1 MAVISYVQNEVEI
14 INITKGF
21 VPSEVPAV
29 SQVAT
34 IGFFDGV
41 HRGHCSLLSQVVR
54 QAAQRNRQTTVVTFD
69 IHPRQLVNPDFQPLL
84 LTTLDE
90 KLQLLSR
97 QGIDRVAL
105 LHFDEQMASLSA
117 RDFMSVV
124 LLRQL
129 NVDTLVLGYDS
140 RFGHGRTAGFAD
152 YEAYGH
158 SMGIDVLRAT
168 PLLSDDGT
176 PVSSSLVRNL
186 LLSGNI
192 AQANDALGRRY
203 SLTGNVVEGFHE
215 GRRLGFPTANLA
227 LADRQRLVPGRG
239 VYAVWAELTGYSEPM
254 PAMMNIG
261 TRPTYN
267 GSSQTLE
274 VHIIG
279 YEGDLYGQDVTVT
292 FAERIRSEQPFDS
305 PSALASQLQ
314 LDRKACIRILNNL
327 NK

>member
-1 MAVISYVQNEVEI
+1 MQKEVEI

-54 QAAQRNRQTTVVTFD
+54 QAAQRNSQSTVVTFD

-97 QGIDRVAL
+97 QGVDRVAV
-105 LHFDEQMASLSA
+105 LHFDEQMANLSA

-124 LLRQL
+124 LSRQL

-152 YEAYGH
+152 YEAYGR

-327 NK
+327 KK

>member
-1 MAVISYVQNEVEI
+1 MQKEVEI

-54 QAAQRNRQTTVVTFD
+54 QAAQRNSQSTVVTFD
-69 IHPRQLVNPDFQPLL
+69 IHPRQFVNPDFQPLL

-90 KLQLLSR
+90 KLQLLSL
-97 QGIDRVAL
+97 QGIDRVAV

-124 LLRQL
+124 LSRQL

-140 RFGHGRTAGFAD
+140 RFGHGRTAGFSD

-203 SLTGNVVEGFHE
+203 SLTGNVVDGFHE

-292 FAERIRSEQPFDS
+292 FAERIRSEQSFDS

>member
-1 MAVISYVQNEVEI
+1 MQKEVEI

-54 QAAQRNRQTTVVTFD
+54 QAAQRNRQSTVVTFD

-97 QGIDRVAL
+97 QGIDRVAV

-124 LLRQL
+124 LSRQL

-152 YEAYGH
+152 YEAYGR

-168 PLLSDDGT
+168 PLLSDDGA

-203 SLTGNVVEGFHE
+203 SLTGNVVDGFHE

-227 LADRQRLVPGRG
+227 LADRQRLVPGMG
-239 VYAVWAELTGYSEPM
+239 VYAVWAELAGCGEPM

-267 GSSQTLE
+267 GCSQTLE

-314 LDRKACIRILNNL
+314 VDRKACIRILNNL

>member
-1 MAVISYVQNEVEI
+1 MQKEVEI

-54 QAAQRNRQTTVVTFD
+54 QAAQRNRQSTVVTFD

-90 KLQLLSR
+90 KLQLLSL
-97 QGIDRVAL
+97 QGIDRVAV

-124 LLRQL
+124 LSRQL

-279 YEGDLYGQDVTVT
+279 YEGDLYGQDITVT

>member
-1 MAVISYVQNEVEI
+1 MEI

-54 QAAQRNRQTTVVTFD
+54 QAAQRNRQSTVVTFD

-90 KLQLLSR
+90 KLQLLSL
-97 QGIDRVAL
+97 QGIDRVAV

-117 RDFMSVV
+117 RDFMSV
-124 LLRQL
+124 LLSRQL

-140 RFGHGRTAGFAD
+140 RFGHGRTAGFSD
-152 YEAYGH
+152 YEAYGR

-279 YEGDLYGQDVTVT
+279 YEGDLYGQDITVT

>member
-1 MAVISYVQNEVEI
+1 MQKEVEI

-54 QAAQRNRQTTVVTFD
+54 QAAQRNSQSTVVTFD

-124 LLRQL
+124 LSRQL

-152 YEAYGH
+152 YEAYGR

-203 SLTGNVVEGFHE
+203 SLTGNVVDGFHE

-279 YEGDLYGQDVTVT
+279 YEGDLYGQDITVT

-327 NK
+327 KK

>member
-1 MAVISYVQNEVEI
+1 MEI

-54 QAAQRNRQTTVVTFD
+54 QAAQRNRQSTVVTFD

-97 QGIDRVAL
+97 QGIDRVAV

-124 LLRQL
+124 LSRQL

-152 YEAYGH
+152 YEAYGR

-192 AQANDALGRRY
+192 AQ
-203 SLTGNVVEGFHE
+203 
-215 GRRLGFPTANLA
+215 
-227 LADRQRLVPGRG
+227 
-239 VYAVWAELTGYSEPM
+239 
-254 PAMMNIG
+254 G
-261 TRPTYN
+261 TFQFYDCFRCFLFDPEI
-267 GSSQTLE
+267 QT
-274 VHIIG
+274 
-279 YEGDLYGQDVTVT
+279 
-292 FAERIRSEQPFDS
+292 
-305 PSALASQLQ
+305 
-314 LDRKACIRILNNL
+314 
-327 NK
+327 

>member
-1 MAVISYVQNEVEI
+1 M
-14 INITKGF
+14 
-21 VPSEVPAV
+21 

-54 QAAQRNRQTTVVTFD
+54 QAAQRNRQSTVVTFD

-90 KLQLLSR
+90 KLQLLSL

-124 LLRQL
+124 LSRQL

-152 YEAYGH
+152 YEAYGR
-158 SMGIDVLRAT
+158 SMGIDVLQAT

-239 VYAVWAELTGYSEPM
+239 VYAVWAELAGYSEPM

-279 YEGDLYGQDVTVT
+279 YEGDLYGQDITVT

>member
-1 MAVISYVQNEVEI
+1 MEI

-54 QAAQRNRQTTVVTFD
+54 QAAQRNSQSTVVTFD

-90 KLQLLSR
+90 KLLLLSR
-97 QGIDRVAL
+97 QGIDRVAV

-124 LLRQL
+124 LSRQL

-152 YEAYGH
+152 YEAYGR

-203 SLTGNVVEGFHE
+203 SLTGNVVDGFHE

-279 YEGDLYGQDVTVT
+279 YEGDLYGQDITVT

-314 LDRKACIRILNNL
+314 VDRKACIRILNNL

>member
-1 MAVISYVQNEVEI
+1 MQKEVEI

-54 QAAQRNRQTTVVTFD
+54 QAAQRNRQSTVVTFD

-90 KLQLLSR
+90 KLQLLSQ
-97 QGIDRVAL
+97 QGIDRVAV

-124 LLRQL
+124 LSRQL

-152 YEAYGH
+152 YEAYGR

-239 VYAVWAELTGYSEPM
+239 VYAVWAELAGYSEPM

-279 YEGDLYGQDVTVT
+279 YEGDLYGLDITVT

>member
-1 MAVISYVQNEVEI
+1 MQKEVEI

-54 QAAQRNRQTTVVTFD
+54 QAAQRNSQSTVVTFD

-97 QGIDRVAL
+97 QGIDRVAV

-124 LLRQL
+124 LSRQL

-140 RFGHGRTAGFAD
+140 RFGHGRTAGFSD
-152 YEAYGH
+152 YEAYGR

-327 NK
+327 KK

>member
-1 MAVISYVQNEVEI
+1 MQKEVEI

-54 QAAQRNRQTTVVTFD
+54 QAAQRNRQSTVVTFD

-90 KLQLLSR
+90 KLQLLSL

-124 LLRQL
+124 LSRQL

-152 YEAYGH
+152 YEAYGR

-192 AQANDALGRRY
+192 AQANDALGRGY

-314 LDRKACIRILNNL
+314 VDRKACIRILNNL

>member
-1 MAVISYVQNEVEI
+1 MQKEVEI

-54 QAAQRNRQTTVVTFD
+54 QAAQRNRQSTVVTFD

-97 QGIDRVAL
+97 QGIDRVAV

-124 LLRQL
+124 LSRQL

-152 YEAYGH
+152 YEAYGR

-168 PLLSDDGT
+168 PLLSDDGA

-203 SLTGNVVEGFHE
+203 SLTGNVVDGFHE

-227 LADRQRLVPGRG
+227 LADRQRLVPGMG
-239 VYAVWAELTGYSEPM
+239 VYAVWAELAGCGEPM

-267 GSSQTLE
+267 GCSQTLE

-314 LDRKACIRILNNL
+314 VDRKACIRILNNL
-327 NK
+327 KK

>member
-1 MAVISYVQNEVEI
+1 MQKEVEI

-54 QAAQRNRQTTVVTFD
+54 QAAQRNRQSTVVTFD

-97 QGIDRVAL
+97 QGIDRVAV

-124 LLRQL
+124 LSRQL

-203 SLTGNVVEGFHE
+203 SLTGNVVDGFHE

-314 LDRKACIRILNNL
+314 VDRKACIRILNNL

>member
-1 MAVISYVQNEVEI
+1 MQKEVEI

-54 QAAQRNRQTTVVTFD
+54 QAAQRNRQSTVVTFD

-90 KLQLLSR
+90 KLKLLSL

-124 LLRQL
+124 LSRQL

-152 YEAYGH
+152 YEAYGR

-314 LDRKACIRILNNL
+314 VDRKACIRILNNL

>member
-1 MAVISYVQNEVEI
+1 MQKEVEI

-54 QAAQRNRQTTVVTFD
+54 QAAQRNSQSTVVTFD

-97 QGIDRVAL
+97 QGIDRVAV

-124 LLRQL
+124 LSRQL

-152 YEAYGH
+152 YEAYGR

-327 NK
+327 KK

>member
-1 MAVISYVQNEVEI
+1 MEI

-54 QAAQRNRQTTVVTFD
+54 QAAQRNRQSTVVTFD

-90 KLQLLSR
+90 KLQLLSQ
-97 QGIDRVAL
+97 QGIDRVAV

-124 LLRQL
+124 LSRQL

-279 YEGDLYGQDVTVT
+279 YEGDLYGLDITVT

>member
-1 MAVISYVQNEVEI
+1 MEI

-54 QAAQRNRQTTVVTFD
+54 QAAQRNRQSTVVTFD

-90 KLQLLSR
+90 KLQLLSL
-97 QGIDRVAL
+97 QGIDRVAV

-124 LLRQL
+124 LSRQL

-152 YEAYGH
+152 YEAYGR

-227 LADRQRLVPGRG
+227 LTDCQRLVPGRG

-279 YEGDLYGQDVTVT
+279 YEGDLYGQDITVT

>member
-1 MAVISYVQNEVEI
+1 MQKEVEI

-54 QAAQRNRQTTVVTFD
+54 QTAQRNRQSTVVTFD

-90 KLQLLSR
+90 KLQLLSL
-97 QGIDRVAL
+97 QGIDRVAV

-124 LLRQL
+124 LSRQL

-152 YEAYGH
+152 YEAYGR

-168 PLLSDDGT
+168 PLLSDDGA

-203 SLTGNVVEGFHE
+203 CLTGNVVDGFHE

-227 LADRQRLVPGRG
+227 LADCQRLVPGRG
-239 VYAVWAELTGYSEPM
+239 VYAVWAELNGYSEPM

>member
-1 MAVISYVQNEVEI
+1 MQKEVEI

-54 QAAQRNRQTTVVTFD
+54 QAAQRNRQSTVVTFD

-90 KLQLLSR
+90 KLKLLSR
-97 QGIDRVAL
+97 QGIDRVAV

-124 LLRQL
+124 LSRQL

-152 YEAYGH
+152 YEAYGR

-168 PLLSDDGT
+168 PLLLDDGT

>member
-1 MAVISYVQNEVEI
+1 MQKEVEI

-54 QAAQRNRQTTVVTFD
+54 QAAQRNRQSTVVTFD

-90 KLQLLSR
+90 KLQLLSL

-124 LLRQL
+124 LSRQL

-239 VYAVWAELTGYSEPM
+239 VYAVWAMPTTISTVDAINGY
-254 PAMMNIG
+254 
-261 TRPTYN
+261 
-267 GSSQTLE
+267 
-274 VHIIG
+274 
-279 YEGDLYGQDVTVT
+279 DVTVT

>member
-1 MAVISYVQNEVEI
+1 MQKEVEI

-54 QAAQRNRQTTVVTFD
+54 QAAQRNRQSTVVTFD

-84 LTTLDE
+84 LTTLVE
-90 KLQLLSR
+90 KLQLLSP
-97 QGIDRVAL
+97 QGIDRVAV

-124 LLRQL
+124 LSRQL

-152 YEAYGH
+152 YEAYGR

-279 YEGDLYGQDVTVT
+279 YEGDLYGQDITVT

>member
-1 MAVISYVQNEVEI
+1 MEI

-54 QAAQRNRQTTVVTFD
+54 QAAQRNSQSTVVTFD

-90 KLQLLSR
+90 KLQLLSL

-124 LLRQL
+124 LSRQL

-152 YEAYGH
+152 YEAYGR

-267 GSSQTLE
+267 GCSQTLE

>member
-1 MAVISYVQNEVEI
+1 MQKEVEI

-54 QAAQRNRQTTVVTFD
+54 QAAQRNRQSTVVTFD

-90 KLQLLSR
+90 KLQLLSQ
-97 QGIDRVAL
+97 QGIDRVAV

-124 LLRQL
+124 LSRQL

-152 YEAYGH
+152 YEAYGR

-227 LADRQRLVPGRG
+227 LADCQRLVPGRG

-279 YEGDLYGQDVTVT
+279 YEGDLYGLDITVT

>member
-1 MAVISYVQNEVEI
+1 MQKEVEI

-124 LLRQL
+124 LSRQL

-152 YEAYGH
+152 YEAYGR

-227 LADRQRLVPGRG
+227 LADRQRLVPGWG

-267 GSSQTLE
+267 GSNQTLE

-279 YEGDLYGQDVTVT
+279 YEGDLYGQDVTVK

-327 NK
+327 NI

>member
-1 MAVISYVQNEVEI
+1 MQKEVEI

-54 QAAQRNRQTTVVTFD
+54 QAAQRNRQSTVVTFD

-90 KLQLLSR
+90 KLQLLSL
-97 QGIDRVAL
+97 QGIDRVAV

-124 LLRQL
+124 LSRQL

-152 YEAYGH
+152 YEAYGR

-203 SLTGNVVEGFHE
+203 GLTGNVVEGFHE

-227 LADRQRLVPGRG
+227 LADRQRLVPGWG

>member
-1 MAVISYVQNEVEI
+1 M
-14 INITKGF
+14 
-21 VPSEVPAV
+21 
-29 SQVAT
+29 
-34 IGFFDGV
+34 
-41 HRGHCSLLSQVVR
+41 LSQVVR
-54 QAAQRNRQTTVVTFD
+54 QAAQRNRQSTVVTFD

-90 KLQLLSR
+90 KLQLLSL

-124 LLRQL
+124 LSRQL

-152 YEAYGH
+152 YEAYGR

>member
-1 MAVISYVQNEVEI
+1 MQKEVEI

-54 QAAQRNRQTTVVTFD
+54 QAAQRNRQSTVVTFD

-90 KLQLLSR
+90 KLQLLSL
-97 QGIDRVAL
+97 QGIDRVAV

-124 LLRQL
+124 LSRQL

-152 YEAYGH
+152 YEAYGR

-314 LDRKACIRILNNL
+314 VDRKACIQILNNL

>member
-1 MAVISYVQNEVEI
+1 MQKEVEI

-54 QAAQRNRQTTVVTFD
+54 QAAQRNRQSTVVTFD

-124 LLRQL
+124 LSRQL

-203 SLTGNVVEGFHE
+203 SLTGNVVDGFHE

-279 YEGDLYGQDVTVT
+279 YEGDLYGQDITVT

-327 NK
+327 KK

>member
-1 MAVISYVQNEVEI
+1 MQKEVEI

-54 QAAQRNRQTTVVTFD
+54 QAAQRNRQSTVVTFD

-97 QGIDRVAL
+97 QGIDRVAV

-124 LLRQL
+124 LSRQL

-152 YEAYGH
+152 YEAYGR

-227 LADRQRLVPGRG
+227 LTDCQRLVPGRG

-279 YEGDLYGQDVTVT
+279 YEGDLYGQDITVT

>member
-1 MAVISYVQNEVEI
+1 MQKEVEI

-54 QAAQRNRQTTVVTFD
+54 QAAQRNRQSTVVTFD

-97 QGIDRVAL
+97 QGIDRVAV

-124 LLRQL
+124 LSRQL

-152 YEAYGH
+152 YEAYGR

-203 SLTGNVVEGFHE
+203 CLTGNVVEGFHE

-274 VHIIG
+274 V
-279 YEGDLYGQDVTVT
+279 GDLYGQDVTVT

-314 LDRKACIRILNNL
+314 VDRKACIRILNNL
-327 NK
+327 KK

>member
-1 MAVISYVQNEVEI
+1 MQKEVEI

-54 QAAQRNRQTTVVTFD
+54 QAAQRNRQSTVVTFD

-97 QGIDRVAL
+97 LGIDRVAV

-124 LLRQL
+124 LSRQL

-152 YEAYGH
+152 YEAYGR

-203 SLTGNVVEGFHE
+203 SLTGNVVDGFHE

>member
-1 MAVISYVQNEVEI
+1 MQKEVEI

-54 QAAQRNRQTTVVTFD
+54 QAAQRNRQSTVVTFD

-90 KLQLLSR
+90 KLQLLSL

-124 LLRQL
+124 LSRQL

-140 RFGHGRTAGFAD
+140 RFGHGRTAGFSD
-152 YEAYGH
+152 YEAYGR

-279 YEGDLYGQDVTVT
+279 YEGDLYGQDITVT

>member
-1 MAVISYVQNEVEI
+1 MQKEVEI

-54 QAAQRNRQTTVVTFD
+54 QAAQRNSQSTVVTFD

-90 KLQLLSR
+90 KLQLLSL
-97 QGIDRVAL
+97 QGIDRVAV

-124 LLRQL
+124 LSRQL

-152 YEAYGH
+152 YEAYGR

-314 LDRKACIRILNNL
+314 VDRKACIQILNNL